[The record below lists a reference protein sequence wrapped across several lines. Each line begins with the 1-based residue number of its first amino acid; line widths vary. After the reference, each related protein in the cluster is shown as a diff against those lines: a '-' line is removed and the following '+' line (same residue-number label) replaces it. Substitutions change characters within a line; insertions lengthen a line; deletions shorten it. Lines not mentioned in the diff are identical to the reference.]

1 MGISIVSAMG
11 VCLRN
16 HVKAESPIAPI
27 NSVSG
32 LNSKSVNVSTE
43 NISSPCCKV
52 PDDLS
57 SSSKTGAPAELVL
70 VPRTIRGE
78 EEILQSSNLKS
89 FTSTELKAATRNFHV
104 DSVLGDDGIGSV
116 FKGWIDEHSTS
127 AAKPGKGIVVA
138 VKRLNHDGFKGHND
152 LLAEAN
158 YLGQLSH
165 PHLVKLIGYCLE
177 DENSFMVFE
186 LMPRGSL
193 ENHLFIRGSYFQ
205 PLSWN
210 LRLKVAF
217 GAAKGLAFLHSAETK
232 ATYRDFKTS
241 NVLLDSNYNAKLSNF
256 GLPKG
261 GTAVDKSHVS
271 NKLTYGYAAP
281 EYLSTGNHSAKSDVY
296 SFGVVL
302 LEILSGRRVVD
313 KNRPQRQHNLVE
325 WAKPYLSN
333 KRKILR
339 VLDNRLEGQY
349 ELEDVYKV
357 AILSL
362 RCLSIEAKLRP
373 NMDEVVTN
381 LEQLQ
386 VPNVNNQNRLRRR
399 STDDVPRVRTAAAY
413 PQRATSMLC
422 T

>member
-1 MGISIVSAMG
+1 
-11 VCLRN
+11 
-16 HVKAESPIAPI
+16 
-27 NSVSG
+27 
-32 LNSKSVNVSTE
+32 
-43 NISSPCCKV
+43 
-52 PDDLS
+52 
-57 SSSKTGAPAELVL
+57 
-70 VPRTIRGE
+70 
-78 EEILQSSNLKS
+78 LQSSNLKS
-89 FTSTELKAATRNFHV
+89 FTLTELQAATRNFCV

-138 VKRLNHDGFKGHND
+138 VKKLYQDGFKGHKD

-158 YLGQLSH
+158 YLSQLSH

-177 DENSFMVFE
+177 NENNFMVYEF
-186 LMPRGSL
+186 MPRGSL

-210 LRLKVAF
+210 LRLKVAL

-232 ATYRDFKTS
+232 AIYCDFKTS

-256 GLPKG
+256 GMAKD
-261 GTAVDKSHVS
+261 GTTVDKSHVS
-271 NKLTYGYAAP
+271 NRLTYGYAAP
-281 EYLSTGNHSAKSDVY
+281 EYLTTGNHNAKSYVY

-373 NMDEVVTN
+373 NMDEVVTS
-381 LEQLQ
+381 LEKLQ
-386 VPNVNNQNRLRRR
+386 VPNVNGCSQNRLRRR
-399 STDDVPRVRTAAAY
+399 STGDVPRVTTAAAY
-413 PQRATSMLC
+413 PQRSTSMLC

>member
-1 MGISIVSAMG
+1 
-11 VCLRN
+11 
-16 HVKAESPIAPI
+16 
-27 NSVSG
+27 
-32 LNSKSVNVSTE
+32 
-43 NISSPCCKV
+43 
-52 PDDLS
+52 
-57 SSSKTGAPAELVL
+57 
-70 VPRTIRGE
+70 
-78 EEILQSSNLKS
+78 
-89 FTSTELKAATRNFHV
+89 
-104 DSVLGDDGIGSV
+104 
-116 FKGWIDEHSTS
+116 
-127 AAKPGKGIVVA
+127 
-138 VKRLNHDGFKGHND
+138 
-152 LLAEAN
+152 
-158 YLGQLSH
+158 
-165 PHLVKLIGYCLE
+165 
-177 DENSFMVFE
+177 MVYEF
-186 LMPRGSL
+186 MPRGSL

-210 LRLKVAF
+210 LRLKVAL

-232 ATYRDFKTS
+232 AAYREFKTS
-241 NVLLDSNYNAKLSNF
+241 NVLLDSVITVLRVMSIVLEF
-256 GLPKG
+256 
-261 GTAVDKSHVS
+261 
-271 NKLTYGYAAP
+271 
-281 EYLSTGNHSAKSDVY
+281 
-296 SFGVVL
+296 VL

-386 VPNVNNQNRLRRR
+386 APNVNGCNQNRLRRR
-399 STDDVPRVRTAAAY
+399 SADDVPRVRTATAY
-413 PQRATSMLC
+413 PQRSTSMLC